1 MLAVEELRPWNIY
14 TSPVQSNYHST
25 KYQNNY
31 TKEQNQQFTEQFS
44 LITGRFQELMMQGIP
59 YTSDEAQAAVK
70 AQYDFTCQFWQ
81 PNREAFKSLAMT
93 YILPT
98 EYSKY
103 YQKLGE
109 GLGQYVYDAIC
120 YWSDQ
125 NLD

>member
-1 MLAVEELRPWNIY
+1 M
-14 TSPVQSNYHST
+14 QSNYHSS
-25 KYQNNY
+25 KYQNKF
-31 TKEQNQQFTEQFS
+31 TKEENQQFTEEFS
-44 LITGRFQELMMQGIP
+44 LITGRFQELMLQGIP

-70 AQYDFTCQFWQ
+70 AQYEFTCKFWQ

-103 YQKLGE
+103 YQNLDD

-125 NLD
+125 NLE

>member
-1 MLAVEELRPWNIY
+1 
-14 TSPVQSNYHST
+14 VQSNYHSSQ
-25 KYQNNY
+25 YQNNY
-31 TKEQNQQFTEQFS
+31 TNEQNQQFTEQFS
-44 LITGRFQELMMQGIP
+44 LITGRFQELMLQGILH
-59 YTSDEAQAAVK
+59 TSAEAQAAVK
-70 AQYDFTCQFWQ
+70 AQYDFTCKFWQ

-103 YQKLGE
+103 YQNLGE
-109 GLGQYVYDAIC
+109 GLGQYVHDAIC